1 MNTMPPP
8 PPPPTKPTPGQNSI
22 ALTRVKQSSNSY
34 SDLFSEDKKNN
45 TKSVAVLSLTRCELK
60 LFPKFSDEHEYISP
74 GHAHN
79 ATRCQVER
87 TTNAASMS
95 RNFCTAIIAN
105 SGSVFKRNVKFANET
120 AALGKTNA
128 SIPRDDDEE
137 ENEENE
143 EEEENG
149 KKKRKRTTTTDD
161 RKHRKHE
168 TEMIEA
174 FEGQEFEIMCLK
186 IREVGEAGGQTE
198 EQRVATVDAT
208 GRLTVCKVPKTKV
221 ADDDDDKEK
230 AELLYKATPKM
241 YKECETFETLGSPG
255 WAGLSFCPLEE
266 NNIAVCKLWTRTI
279 DWFEQDR
286 VVRTNNLLESPTSI
300 AHMETPHSGRSVLCI
315 GENNEVVVY
324 DHRVDKKNGEV
335 GRVKQVAS
343 DNARHQIQA
352 LEPAKF
358 SGNSVLCC
366 AGKERTVSVVD
377 PRKWTA
383 RYRWKNCAKYEVTGL
398 YAPRTIEGF
407 VCVAS
412 LDYEILC
419 GSYEKGKLGGGFT
432 FRNDA
437 RVVGIGGAKFGDKSD
452 VVCTWTDTGK
462 LTAAKISVASS
473 VSIEEDLKVK

>member
-1 MNTMPPP
+1 MPP

-60 LFPKFSDEHEYISP
+60 LFPKFHDEHEYISP

-87 TTNAASMS
+87 TTNTASMS

-137 ENEENE
+137 NEEGKDDD
-143 EEEENG
+143 G
-149 KKKRKRTTTTDD
+149 KKKRKRTTTDD

-186 IREVGEAGGQTE
+186 IREEEEEAGGQTE

-221 ADDDDDKEK
+221 ADDDDEEEK
-230 AELLYKATPKM
+230 AELL
-241 YKECETFETLGSPG
+241 
-255 WAGLSFCPLEE
+255 
-266 NNIAVCKLWTRTI
+266 
-279 DWFEQDR
+279 
-286 VVRTNNLLESPTSI
+286 
-300 AHMETPHSGRSVLCI
+300 
-315 GENNEVVVY
+315 
-324 DHRVDKKNGEV
+324 
-335 GRVKQVAS
+335 
-343 DNARHQIQA
+343 
-352 LEPAKF
+352 
-358 SGNSVLCC
+358 
-366 AGKERTVSVVD
+366 
-377 PRKWTA
+377 
-383 RYRWKNCAKYEVTGL
+383 
-398 YAPRTIEGF
+398 
-407 VCVAS
+407 
-412 LDYEILC
+412 
-419 GSYEKGKLGGGFT
+419 
-432 FRNDA
+432 
-437 RVVGIGGAKFGDKSD
+437 
-452 VVCTWTDTGK
+452 
-462 LTAAKISVASS
+462 KI
-473 VSIEEDLKVK
+473 